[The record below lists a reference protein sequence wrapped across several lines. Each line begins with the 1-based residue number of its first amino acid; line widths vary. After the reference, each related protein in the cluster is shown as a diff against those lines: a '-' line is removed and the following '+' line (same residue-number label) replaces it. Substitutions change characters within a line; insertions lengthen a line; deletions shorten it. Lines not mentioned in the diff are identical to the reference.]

1 MGSIGSEL
9 SRRRTKRRALVQPLT
24 PAQSPAPADDR
35 GLVRLALDLHD
46 GPLQDLAALG
56 FMIGR
61 LQRTLDDVDGDT
73 SAAAHQLAEVQH
85 HLGLVEAT
93 LRSVATN
100 KDMAS
105 ESATVIELLE
115 QEANRFRA
123 HCDATVEISVVG
135 DVEPETASQRIVV
148 QRVLRESLSNVAQ
161 HSGAKHVR
169 IAVEADDEAITVSV
183 TDDGVGFDPAGMA
196 AEDGRPRLGLA
207 GMRRRLDLLDGSLSV
222 ASRAG
227 GPTSVSAR
235 IKRWSPVGYI
245 RQSA

>member
-1 MGSIGSEL
+1 
-9 SRRRTKRRALVQPLT
+9 
-24 PAQSPAPADDR
+24 
-35 GLVRLALDLHD
+35 
-46 GPLQDLAALG
+46 
-56 FMIGR
+56 
-61 LQRTLDDVDGDT
+61 
-73 SAAAHQLAEVQH
+73 
-85 HLGLVEAT
+85 
-93 LRSVATN
+93 
-100 KDMAS
+100 
-105 ESATVIELLE
+105 
-115 QEANRFRA
+115 
-123 HCDATVEISVVG
+123 VEISVVG